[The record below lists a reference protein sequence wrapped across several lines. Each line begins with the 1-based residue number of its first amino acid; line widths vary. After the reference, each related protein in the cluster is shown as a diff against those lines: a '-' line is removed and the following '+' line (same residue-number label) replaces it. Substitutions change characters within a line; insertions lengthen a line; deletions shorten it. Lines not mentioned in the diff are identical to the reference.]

1 MIKKRV
7 NSSDKIMPDTHNKAN
22 KKNGRKLFSGR
33 GEVINMP

>member
-22 KKNGRKLFSGR
+22 KKMEENSFPE
-33 GEVINMP
+33 GEK